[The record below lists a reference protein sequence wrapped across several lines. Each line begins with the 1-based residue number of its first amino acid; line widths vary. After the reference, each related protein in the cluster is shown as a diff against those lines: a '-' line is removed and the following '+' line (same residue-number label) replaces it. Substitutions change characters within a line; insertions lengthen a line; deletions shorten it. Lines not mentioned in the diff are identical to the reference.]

1 MPPSSKFSHRQGDEN
16 LAPEEIEYRRRE
28 AEVRGEILAGRTR
41 RHAWLNIAGPLGA
54 LIIGAILAAFYLH
67 PISVMRWLQAQGL
80 GWSGVTKSEV
90 GLDEGLMTFYVNSGF
105 PNMEPVIL
113 IHGLGPN
120 AALVWREVMGPIGAG
135 HYKVIAPNLYGF
147 ADSEHKQVE
156 HSIAYEADGI
166 SKFIDQMKLDK
177 VNLIGW
183 DLGADVALYY
193 SVDHPDKV
201 ERLILVS
208 GGLFGEASAKQL
220 RANML
225 PANVDAMKQQAK
237 DSFFDLPPMPS
248 FMYDRMMGQL
258 AGDMQA
264 ETEMLNSLPKDE
276 GHIRS
281 KIGQL
286 FNLLTVITWGGKD
299 PYFGARQGDAIHG
312 ALPGSATVVF
322 KTSGH
327 YPQLEHPEEFT
338 DSMLFVFKQTEGGQ

>member
-1 MPPSSKFSHRQGDEN
+1 MASNPKFSHRQGEEN
-16 LAPEEIEYRRRE
+16 LDPEELEYRRRE
-28 AEVRGEILAGRTR
+28 AEVRGELIAGRTR

-54 LIIGAILAAFYLH
+54 VIIGVVLGSFYLH
-67 PISVMRWLQAQGL
+67 PIGFLRWIQSTGL
-80 GWSGVTKSEV
+80 GWSGVAKAEV
-90 GLDEGLMTFYVNSGF
+90 GLDEGLMTYYVNGGY

-120 AALVWREVMGPIGAG
+120 AALVWRSVIGPVGEG
-135 HYKVIAPNLYGF
+135 HYKVMAPNLYGF

-166 SKFIDQMKLDK
+166 SKFIDQMKFDH

-193 SVDHPDKV
+193 AVDHPDKV

-208 GGLFGEASAKQL
+208 GGMFGEASAAKL
-220 RANML
+220 RKDML
-225 PANVDAMKQQAK
+225 PTSVDAMRTQAK
-237 DSFFDLPPMPS
+237 ESFFDLPPMPD
-248 FMYDRMMGQL
+248 FIYERMMGQL
-258 AGDMQA
+258 AGDLQA

-281 KIGQL
+281 RLGQI
-286 FNLLTVITWGGKD
+286 FNLLTVITWGGND
-299 PYFGARQGDAIHG
+299 PYFGAKQGDALHG
-312 ALPGSATVVF
+312 ALPGSATIVF

-327 YPQLEHPEEFT
+327 YPMLEHPEEFT

>member
-1 MPPSSKFSHRQGDEN
+1 MPASSKYSHRQSGED
-16 LAPEEIEYRRRE
+16 LDPEELEYQRRE
-28 AEVRGEILAGRTR
+28 AAVRGELIAGKSR

-54 LIIGAILAAFYLH
+54 VIIAIVLGAFYKN
-67 PISVMRWLQAQGL
+67 PIGVLRWTQSTGL
-80 GWSGVTKSEV
+80 GWSGVSKQEV
-90 GLDEGLMTFYVNSGF
+90 GLDEGLMTYYMNGGY

-120 AALVWREVMGPIGAG
+120 AALVWRDVMGPMGEG
-135 HYKVIAPNLYGF
+135 HYKIFAPNLYGF

-156 HSIAYEADGI
+156 HSIAYQAAGI
-166 SKFIDQMKLDK
+166 DKFIEQMKLDK

-208 GGLFGEASAKQL
+208 GGLFGEAAAKKLQADL
-220 RANML
+220 L
-225 PANVDAMKQQAK
+225 PTSVEAMQTQAK

-248 FMYDRMMGQL
+248 FMYERMMAGL
-258 AGDMQA
+258 ASDMQA
-264 ETEMLNSLPKDE
+264 ETEMLNSVPKM
-276 GHIRS
+276 GRI
-281 KIGQL
+281 

-299 PYFGARQGDAIHG
+299 PYFGAKQGDAIHG
-312 ALPGSATVVF
+312 ALPGSATITF

>member
-1 MPPSSKFSHRQGDEN
+1 MPASSKFSHRQGEEN
-16 LAPEEIEYRRRE
+16 LDPAEIEYRRRE
-28 AEVRGEILAGRTR
+28 AETRGELLAPRTR

-54 LIIGAILAAFYLH
+54 VIIAIMLGAFYKN
-67 PISVMRWLQAQGL
+67 PIGVLRWVQATSL
-80 GWSGVTKSEV
+80 GWSGVTKTEV
-90 GLDEGLMTFYVNSGF
+90 GLDEGLMTYFVNGGF

-120 AALVWREVMGPIGAG
+120 AALVWRDVMGPIGEG
-135 HYKVIAPNLYGF
+135 HYKVMAPNLYGF

-156 HSIAYEADGI
+156 YSIAYEAEGI
-166 SKFIDQMKLDK
+166 SKFIDQLKIDK

-193 SVDHPDKV
+193 SVEHPDKV

-208 GGLFGEASAKQL
+208 GGLFGEASAKKL
-220 RANML
+220 RQDLL
-225 PANVDAMKQQAK
+225 PTSVEAMQTQAK
-237 DSFFDLPPMPS
+237 DSFFDLPPMPG
-248 FMYDRMMGQL
+248 FMYERMMGQL

-264 ETEMLNSLPKDE
+264 ETEMLNSIPKDE

-281 KIGQL
+281 KLGQI

-312 ALPGSATVVF
+312 ALPGSATIVF

-338 DSMLFVFKQTEGGQ
+338 DSMQFVFKQTEGGQ

>member
-1 MPPSSKFSHRQGDEN
+1 MPAGSKFSHRQSGED
-16 LAPEEIEYRRRE
+16 LSPEELENQRRQ
-28 AEVRGEILAGRTR
+28 AEVRGEIIAGRTR

-54 LIIGAILAAFYLH
+54 VIIAIMLGAFYKN
-67 PISVMRWLQAQGL
+67 PIGVLRWVQSTQL
-80 GWSGVTKSEV
+80 GWSGVSKQEI
-90 GLDEGLMTFYVNSGF
+90 GLDEGLMTYYVNGGY

-120 AALVWREVMGPIGAG
+120 AALVWRDVMGPIGEG
-135 HYKVIAPNLYGF
+135 HYKIFAPNLYGF

-156 HSIAYEADGI
+156 HSIAYEAAGI
-166 SKFIDQMKLDK
+166 DKFIEQMKLDK

-193 SVDHPDKV
+193 AVDHPDKV

-208 GGLFGEASAKQL
+208 GGLFGPASAKKLQTDL
-220 RANML
+220 L
-225 PANVDAMKQQAK
+225 PTSVEAMQTQAK

-248 FMYDRMMGQL
+248 FMYERMMEGL
-258 AGDMQA
+258 ASDLQA

-281 KIGQL
+281 KLGQI

-312 ALPGSATVVF
+312 ALPGSATITF

>member
-1 MPPSSKFSHRQGDEN
+1 MPASSKFSHRQSDEN
-16 LAPEEIEYRRRE
+16 LDPEEIEYRRRE

-54 LIIGAILAAFYLH
+54 VILGGMVAAFYLH
-67 PISVMRWLQAQGL
+67 PIGVMRWLQAQQL
-80 GWSGVTKSEV
+80 GWSGVTESEV
-90 GLDEGLMTFYVNSGF
+90 GLDDGLMTYYVNGGY
-105 PNMEPVIL
+105 PDMEPVIL

-120 AALVWREVMGPIGAG
+120 AALVWREVMSPMGAG
-135 HYKVIAPNLYGF
+135 HYKVMAPNLYGF
-147 ADSEHKQVE
+147 AGSEHKQVE
-156 HSIAYEADGI
+156 HSISYEAEGI
-166 SKFIDQMKLDK
+166 AKFIDQLKLDK

-208 GGLFGEASAKQL
+208 GGLFGEPSAKKL
-220 RANML
+220 RENML
-225 PANVDAMKQQAK
+225 PANIDAMKQQAH

-264 ETEMLNSLPKDE
+264 ETEMLNSVPKDE

>member
-1 MPPSSKFSHRQGDEN
+1 MPPSSKFSHRQGEEN
-16 LAPEEIEYRRRE
+16 LDPEELDYRRRE
-28 AEVRGEILAGRTR
+28 AEVRGELLAPKTR

-54 LIIGAILAAFYLH
+54 VIIAIMLGAFYKN
-67 PISVMRWLQAQGL
+67 PIGVLRWIQATEL
-80 GWSGVTKSEV
+80 GWSGVTKTEV
-90 GLDEGLMTFYVNSGF
+90 GLDEGLMTYYINGGF
-105 PNMEPVIL
+105 PDMEPVIM

-120 AALVWREVMGPIGAG
+120 AALVWREVMGSVGQG
-135 HYKVIAPNLYGF
+135 HYKVMAPNLYGF

-156 HSIAYEADGI
+156 HSIAYQAAGI
-166 SKFIDQMKLDK
+166 SKFIDQLKVDK

-193 SVDHPDKV
+193 AVDHPDKV

-208 GGLFGEASAKQL
+208 GGLFGEASAKKL
-220 RANML
+220 RQDLL
-225 PANVDAMKQQAK
+225 PTSIEAMQTQAK
-237 DSFFDLPPMPS
+237 DSFFDLPPMPG
-248 FMYDRMMGQL
+248 FMYERMMGQL

-264 ETEMLNSLPKDE
+264 ETEMLNSVPKDE

-281 KIGQL
+281 KLGQI

-299 PYFGARQGDAIHG
+299 PYFGSAQGNAIHG
-312 ALPGSATVVF
+312 ALPGSATIVF

-338 DSMLFVFKQTEGGQ
+338 DSILFVFKQTEGGQ

>member
-1 MPPSSKFSHRQGDEN
+1 MPAKFSHRQGEEN
-16 LAPEEIEYRRRE
+16 LDPEELEYRRRE
-28 AEVRGEILAGRTR
+28 AEVRGEILAPRTR

-54 LIIGAILAAFYLH
+54 VIIGGLLGAFYLH
-67 PISVMRWLQAQGL
+67 PINVVRWMQTQGL
-80 GWSGVTKSEV
+80 GWSGVSKQEV
-90 GLDEGLMTFYVNSGF
+90 GLDEGLMTYFVNSGF

-120 AALVWREVMGPIGAG
+120 AALVWREVMGPIGEG
-135 HYKVIAPNLYGF
+135 HYKVFAPNLYGF
-147 ADSEHKQVE
+147 ADSEHKQVD
-156 HSIAYEADGI
+156 HSIAYQADAI

-208 GGLFGEASAKQL
+208 GGLFGEASVRKL
-220 RANML
+220 RDAML
-225 PANVDAMKQQAK
+225 PTSPDAMKEQAK
-237 DSFFDLPPMPS
+237 QSFLNLPPLPS
-248 FMYDRMMGQL
+248 FMYERMTEQL

-264 ETEMLNSLPKDE
+264 ETEMLNSVAKDE
-276 GHIRS
+276 GHIHS
-281 KIGQL
+281 KLGQI
-286 FNLLTVITWGGKD
+286 FNLLTVITWGGND
-299 PYFGARQGDAIHG
+299 PFFGARQGDAIHG
-312 ALPGSATVVF
+312 ALPGSATVTF

-338 DSMLFVFKQTEGGQ
+338 DSMQFIFKQTEGGQ

>member
-1 MPPSSKFSHRQGDEN
+1 MTPNPKYTHRQGSED
-16 LAPEEIEYRRRE
+16 LDPEEIEYRRRE
-28 AEVRGEILAGRTR
+28 AEVRGDLLAGKTR

-54 LIIGAILAAFYLH
+54 AIIGGFLAVFYLH
-67 PISVMRWLQAQGL
+67 PIGVIRWLQATGL

-90 GLDEGLMTFYVNSGF
+90 GLDEGLMTYYVNGGF

-120 AALVWREVMGPIGAG
+120 AALVWRDVIGSIGEG
-135 HYKVIAPNLYGF
+135 HYKVMAPNLYGF

-166 SKFIDQMKLDK
+166 SKFIDQMKIDK

-183 DLGADVALYY
+183 DIGGDVALYY
-193 SVDHPDKV
+193 AVEHPDKV

-208 GGLFGEASAKQL
+208 GGLFGEASAKKL
-220 RANML
+220 RDDML
-225 PANVDAMKQQAK
+225 LTSIDAMQKQAK
-237 DSFFDLPPMPS
+237 DSFFDLPPMPG
-248 FMYDRMMGQL
+248 FMYERMMAQL
-258 AGDMQA
+258 AGDNQA
-264 ETEMLNSLPKDE
+264 ATELLNSLPKDE

-281 KIGQL
+281 KMGQL
-286 FNLLTVITWGGKD
+286 FNLLTVITWGGTD
-299 PYFGARQGDAIHG
+299 PYFGAKQGDALHG
-312 ALPGSATVVF
+312 ALPGSATIVF

-327 YPQLEHPEEFT
+327 YPQLEHPDEFT

>member
-1 MPPSSKFSHRQGDEN
+1 MPASSKFSIRQNEEN
-16 LAPEEIEYRRRE
+16 LTPEEIEHRRRE

-54 LIIGAILAAFYLH
+54 VIIAIMLGAFYKN
-67 PISVMRWLQAQGL
+67 PIGVLRGVQSTEL
-80 GWSGVTKSEV
+80 GWSGVSKTEV
-90 GLDEGLMTFYVNSGF
+90 GLDDGLMTYYINGGY
-105 PNMEPVIL
+105 PDMEPVVM

-120 AALVWREVMGPIGAG
+120 AALVWRDVMGPIGAG
-135 HYKVIAPNLYGF
+135 HYKVMAPNLFGF

-156 HSIAYEADGI
+156 HSIAYEAKGI
-166 SKFIDQMKLDK
+166 GEFIDQLKIDK

-193 SVDHPDKV
+193 AVDHPDKV

-208 GGLFGEASAKQL
+208 GGLFGEAAAKKMRQDL
-220 RANML
+220 L
-225 PANVDAMKQQAK
+225 PTSVDAMQQQAK

-248 FMYDRMMGQL
+248 FMYERMMAQL
-258 AGDMQA
+258 ADDGQA
-264 ETEMLNSLPKDE
+264 ETEMLNSVPKDE

-281 KIGQL
+281 KLGQI
-286 FNLLTVITWGGKD
+286 FNTLAVITWGGKD
-299 PYFGARQGDAIHG
+299 PYFGARQGDSIKA
-312 ALPGSATVVF
+312 ALPGSATIVF